1 MILTPMFASGCGFML
16 LGESFT
22 PMQLA
27 GATITLGAV
36 ALLNSGQN
44 SAEDS

>member
-1 MILTPMFASGCGFML
+1 MILTPVFASGCGFML

-22 PMQLA
+22 SVQLV

-44 SAEDS
+44 SAENS